1 MELHNVVVA
10 AGTLH
15 VGDEIK
21 EINGSPV
28 QNQPVE
34 TLQRILVSVTHA
46 EIRCHVIS
54 VFKALHLNE

>member
-1 MELHNVVVA
+1 MELHNVVAV

-34 TLQRILVSVTHA
+34 TLQRILVSVHPGGDWLA
-46 EIRCHVIS
+46 RHHRV
-54 VFKALHLNE
+54 

>member
-1 MELHNVVVA
+1 MELHNVVVVV

-34 TLQRILVSVTHA
+34 TLQRILVSVIHG
-46 EIRCHVIS
+46 EIGWHVIS
-54 VFKALHLNE
+54 V